1 MVWPPNM
8 QAWSR
13 VEVAGNSMAP
23 TLAHGDWLLCRA
35 IRGID
40 VRPGH
45 IVVAEQP
52 DRLGFLVVKR
62 AIRRMD
68 AGWWLEGDN
77 PAASDDSRTFG
88 PVSDADVQ
96 AVVMLRY
103 WPNPKRLTR

>member
-77 PAASDDSRTFG
+77 PAASDDSRPFG

-103 WPNPKRLTR
+103 WPNPKRLNR